1 MNDEIIRIFVNPDE
15 LQKLYDADLI
25 ENRTVDGKMI
35 PFLDI
40 EDVDI
45 AINMEH
51 IVGQEFE
58 EKIKNLTARFFE
70 KNSEHFFKDLGKVK
84 DRLKELEE
92 KESCCCCCRCHK

>member
-25 ENRTVDGKMI
+25 ENRTVDGKMT

-40 EDVDI
+40 EDADI

-58 EKIKNLTARFFE
+58 EKSKTLQQGSSKKFRASLPRHLRRFKNVE
-70 KNSEHFFKDLGKVK
+70 
-84 DRLKELEE
+84 RLR
-92 KESCCCCCRCHK
+92 SRRTDT